1 MMMMMM
7 MMMMLMMQST
17 TRTARRHWRA
27 DVGSAPG
34 ARSTPSSP
42 MDFGRAPMDF
52 GCGRRDA
59 YPREVTKVAPVMN
72 VAFVGVLARAD
83 AEVGK
88 EGVKTCFIKR

>member
-1 MMMMMM
+1 
-7 MMMMLMMQST
+7 
-17 TRTARRHWRA
+17 
-27 DVGSAPG
+27 
-34 ARSTPSSP
+34 

-52 GCGRRDA
+52 GRGRRDA

-88 EGVKTCFIKR
+88 EGPPLLCLSPTFHTPHTDIEKKTLVKNKLLYTRLQQLGIVLFIRKSK